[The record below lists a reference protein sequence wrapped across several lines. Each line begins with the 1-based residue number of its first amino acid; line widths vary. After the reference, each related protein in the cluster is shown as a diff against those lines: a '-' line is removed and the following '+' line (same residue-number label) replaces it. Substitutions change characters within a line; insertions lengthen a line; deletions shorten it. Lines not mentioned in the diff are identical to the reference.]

1 LRLTWPT
8 AALVAGLL
16 SPVALLQ
23 GARPAPP
30 PSSLQAFTPSRLQ
43 ASPPS
48 LQTSLDSLLADPV
61 LARALVGVRIEV
73 LADAARGISPSV
85 LYARDSQKL
94 VMPASNM
101 KLVTLAVAAD
111 RLGWSFQY
119 DTRLEARGRT
129 DHGTLEGDLVVVGG
143 GDPSIT
149 GQDFGPAPLF
159 AEWADALVHAGIRRV
174 NGRIVGDDRLFDR
187 QGLAPGWSWDYLA
200 ASFAAP
206 SGALSYNENAIVVR
220 VVPGR
225 AAGTAATIDAAP
237 VGHGLAIRNE
247 VTTGPADSAAH
258 VELSRPPG
266 SLTLT
271 VVGSVPLGGPAVVR
285 GAAVDDP
292 TRFFVDGLRLALVDH
307 GIAVRDGIGTYD
319 ELPEAPAPPDPPGPP
334 GPPGPSKNDRRVIAT
349 RSSAPLSALAGYFLK
364 VSQNFYADMLL
375 RTIGRAAGQPGSVAA
390 GVRVVRQTIA
400 TWGIAP
406 DEIVM
411 NDGSGLS
418 RYDYLTADAVV
429 AVLRHVW
436 QDARL
441 RGPFV
446 SALPVAGRD
455 GTLDTRMRGTI
466 LDDRVEA
473 KTGTLA
479 NVRSLSGYLET
490 TTGKHVVFAILANN
504 FIAPAGQ
511 VDAIV
516 ERMLALVA
524 AD

>member
-1 LRLTWPT
+1 
-8 AALVAGLL
+8 
-16 SPVALLQ
+16 
-23 GARPAPP
+23 
-30 PSSLQAFTPSRLQ
+30 
-43 ASPPS
+43 
-48 LQTSLDSLLADPV
+48 V
-61 LARALVGVRIEV
+61 LGRALVGVRIEV
-73 LADAARGISPSV
+73 LADPARGIPPSV
-85 LYARDSQKL
+85 LYTRDSRKL
-94 VMPASNM
+94 VMPASNL

-111 RLGWSFQY
+111 RLGWGFQY
-119 DTRLEARGRT
+119 DTRLEALGRT
-129 DHGTLEGDLVVVGG
+129 DSGTLQGDLVVVGG

-159 AEWADALVHAGIRRV
+159 AEWADAVTRAGIQRV
-174 NGRIVGDDRLFDR
+174 NGRIIGDDRLFDR
-187 QGLAPGWSWDYLA
+187 QGLAPGWSWDYLT
-200 ASFAAP
+200 ASYAAP

-220 VVPGR
+220 VAPGL

-237 VGHGLAIRNE
+237 AGHGLTIRNE
-247 VTTGPADSAAH
+247 VTTGPADSSAH

-266 SLTLT
+266 GLTLT
-271 VVGSVPLGGPAVVR
+271 VVGSVPVGGPAIVR

-292 TRFFVDGLRLALVDH
+292 TRFFVEGLRLALSDR
-307 GIAVRDGIGTYD
+307 GILVRDGVGTID
-319 ELPEAPAPPDPPGPP
+319 APTAPAE
-334 GPPGPSKNDRRVIAT
+334 SRRVIAT

-375 RTIGRAAGQPGSVAA
+375 KTIGRAAGRPGSAA
-390 GVRVVRQTIA
+390 EGVRVVRETIA
-400 TWGIAP
+400 AWGVAP

-446 SALPVAGRD
+446 SALPVAGHD

-504 FIAPAGQ
+504 FIAPAGE

-516 ERMLALVA
+516 ERVLSTVA
-524 AD
+524 SY

>member
-1 LRLTWPT
+1 LRQTWPLC
-8 AALVAGLL
+8 AALVAGLVW
-16 SPVALLQ
+16 PALQ
-23 GARPAPP
+23 AP
-30 PSSLQAFTPSRLQ
+30 SLQA
-43 ASPPS
+43 A
-48 LQTSLDSLLADPV
+48 LDSLLADPV

-73 LADAARGISPSV
+73 LADAARGMSPSV

-101 KLVTLAVAAD
+101 KLITLAVAAD
-111 RLGWSFQY
+111 RLGWSFEY
-119 DTRLEARGRT
+119 ETRLETLGRT
-129 DHGTLEGDLVVVGG
+129 DNGALEGDLVVVGG

-159 AEWADALVHAGIRRV
+159 AEWANAMRQAGIRRV

-187 QGLAPGWSWDYLA
+187 QGLAPGWSWDYLT
-200 ASFAAP
+200 ASYAAP

-220 VVPGR
+220 VAPGR
-225 AAGTAATIDAAP
+225 AEGAAATIDAAP
-237 VGHGLAIRNE
+237 AGHGLAIRNE
-247 VTTGPADSAAH
+247 VTTGPADSGAH

-266 SLTLT
+266 GLTLS

-292 TRFFVDGLRLALVDH
+292 TRFFVEGLRLALADH
-307 GIAVRDGIGTYD
+307 GILVRDGVGTID
-319 ELPEAPAPPDPPGPP
+319 ELPTAPAA
-334 GPPGPSKNDRRVIAT
+334 SRRVIAT

-375 RTIGRAAGQPGSVAA
+375 KTIGRAAGRPGSVAE
-390 GVRVVRQTIA
+390 GVRVVRETIA
-400 TWGIAP
+400 AWGVAP

-436 QDARL
+436 QDVRL

-446 SALPVAGRD
+446 SALPVAGHD

-490 TTGKHVVFAILANN
+490 TTGKHVVFAILVNN
-504 FIAPAGQ
+504 FIAPASQ

-516 ERMLALVA
+516 ERVLSIVA
-524 AD
+524 AY

>member
-1 LRLTWPT
+1 LRPT
-8 AALVAGLL
+8 SSLGAALVAGLA
-16 SPVALLQ
+16 SALAWRQ
-23 GARPAPP
+23 GALHAFQPAG
-30 PSSLQAFTPSRLQ
+30 RQ
-43 ASPPS
+43 ASGPPS
-48 LQTSLDSLLADPV
+48 LQASLDSVLADPI
-61 LARALVGVRIEV
+61 LARARVAVRIEV
-73 LADAARGISPSV
+73 LADATQGIPPSV
-85 LYARDSQKL
+85 LYARDNQRL

-111 RLGWSFQY
+111 RLGWGFQY
-119 DTRLEARGRT
+119 DTRLEAVGRT
-129 DHGTLEGDLVVVGG
+129 DNGALEGDLVVVGG

-159 AEWADALVHAGIRRV
+159 AEWADAVTRAGIRRV

-187 QGLAPGWSWDYLA
+187 QGLAPGWSWDYLT
-200 ASFAAP
+200 ASYAAP
-206 SGALSYNENAIVVR
+206 SGALSYNENTIVVR

-225 AAGTAATIDAAP
+225 AVGTAATVDAAP
-237 VGHGLAIRNE
+237 AGHGLAIQNE
-247 VTTGPADSAAH
+247 VTTGPADSGAD

-266 SLTLT
+266 GLTLT
-271 VVGSVPLGGPAVVR
+271 VAGSVPVGGPAVVR

-292 TRFFVDGLRLALVDH
+292 TRFFVEGLRLALADH
-307 GIAVRDGIGTYD
+307 GILVRDGVGTID
-319 ELPEAPAPPDPPGPP
+319 DLPNPPPE
-334 GPPGPSKNDRRVIAT
+334 SRRVIAT
-349 RSSAPLSALAGYFLK
+349 RRSAPLSALAGYFLK

-375 RTIGRAAGQPGSVAA
+375 KTMGRAAGRPGAVAE

-400 TWGIAP
+400 AWGVAP

-504 FIAPAGQ
+504 FIAPAGE
-511 VDAIV
+511 VDAVV
-516 ERMLALVA
+516 ERALALVA
-524 AD
+524 AY

>member
-1 LRLTWPT
+1 VRLTSPLA
-8 AALVAGLL
+8 AALVAGLV
-16 SPVALLQ
+16 SQVALLY
-23 GARPAPP
+23 G
-30 PSSLQAFTPSRLQ
+30 TPS
-43 ASPPS
+43 ASQPS
-48 LQTSLDSLLADPV
+48 TLHASLDALFVDPV

-73 LADAARGISPSV
+73 LADPARGIPASV

-101 KLVTLAVAAD
+101 KLITLAVAAD
-111 RLGWSFQY
+111 RLGWSFEY
-119 DTRLEARGRT
+119 DTRLEAMGQI
-129 DHGTLEGDLVVVGG
+129 DHGTLDGDLVVMGG

-159 AEWADALVHAGIRRV
+159 AEWADALTQAGIQRV

-187 QGLAPGWSWDYLA
+187 EGLAQGWSWDYLT
-200 ASFAAP
+200 ASYAAP

-225 AAGTAATIDAAP
+225 AAGTAATIDAEP
-237 VGHGLAIRNE
+237 VGHGLTIRNE
-247 VTTGPADSAAH
+247 VTTGPAGSAAH
-258 VELSRPPG
+258 IQLSRPPG
-266 SLTLT
+266 GPVLT
-271 VVGSVPLGGPAVVR
+271 VSGSVPVGGPAVVR
-285 GAAVDDP
+285 GAAVNDP
-292 TRFFVDGLRLALVDH
+292 TRFFVEGLRLALADH
-307 GIAVRDGIGTYD
+307 GIPVRDGDGSVD
-319 ELPEAPAPPDPPGPP
+319 DLPTAAADG
-334 GPPGPSKNDRRVIAT
+334 RRVIAT
-349 RSSAPLSALAGYFLK
+349 RLSAPLSALAGYFLK

-375 RTIGRAAGQPGSVAA
+375 KTIGRAAGGPGSVVE
-390 GVRVVRQTIA
+390 GVRAVRETIA
-400 TWGIAP
+400 GWGVAP

-516 ERMLALVA
+516 ERALALVA
-524 AD
+524 AY

>member
-1 LRLTWPT
+1 MTWPF
-8 AALVAGLL
+8 AGVLVAGLA
-16 SPVALLQ
+16 SPVAPPFALPGFQPSSLR
-23 GARPAPP
+23 ASEPSRLPASE
-30 PSSLQAFTPSRLQ
+30 PSSLQA
-43 ASPPS
+43 A
-48 LQTSLDSLLADPV
+48 LDVLLADPV

-73 LADAARGISPSV
+73 LADPARGTPASV

-101 KLVTLAVAAD
+101 KLITLAVAAD
-111 RLGWSFQY
+111 RLGWTFQY
-119 DTRLEARGRT
+119 DTRLEATGRI
-129 DHGTLEGDLVVVGG
+129 DHGTLEGDLVVMGG

-159 AEWADALVHAGIRRV
+159 AEWADALTQAGIQRV
-174 NGRIVGDDRLFDR
+174 NGRIIGDDGLFDR
-187 QGLAPGWSWDYLA
+187 EGLAQGWSWDYLT
-200 ASFAAP
+200 ASYAAP

-220 VVPGR
+220 VAPGR
-225 AAGTAATIDAAP
+225 AAGTAATIDAEP
-237 VGHGLAIRNE
+237 VGHGLTIRNE
-247 VTTGPADSAAH
+247 VTTGPADSGAR

-266 SLTLT
+266 GAMLT
-271 VVGSVPLGGPAVVR
+271 VSGSVPVNGPAVVR
-285 GAAVDDP
+285 GAAVDNP
-292 TRFFVDGLRLALVDH
+292 TRFFVEGLRLALADH
-307 GIAVRDGIGTYD
+307 GIPVRDGVGAVD
-319 ELPEAPAPPDPPGPP
+319 DLPTAPAD
-334 GPPGPSKNDRRVIAT
+334 SRRVIAT
-349 RSSAPLSALAGYFLK
+349 RQSAPLSALAGYFLK

-375 RTIGRAAGQPGSVAA
+375 KTIGRAAGRPGSVAE
-390 GVRVVRQTIA
+390 GVRAVRETIA
-400 TWGIAP
+400 GWGVGP
-406 DEIVM
+406 DELVM

-490 TTGKHVVFAILANN
+490 TTGKHVVFAMLANN

-516 ERMLALVA
+516 ERALALVA
-524 AD
+524 EY

>member
-1 LRLTWPT
+1 
-8 AALVAGLL
+8 
-16 SPVALLQ
+16 
-23 GARPAPP
+23 
-30 PSSLQAFTPSRLQ
+30 
-43 ASPPS
+43 
-48 LQTSLDSLLADPV
+48 
-61 LARALVGVRIEV
+61 
-73 LADAARGISPSV
+73 
-85 LYARDSQKL
+85 
-94 VMPASNM
+94 MPASNM

-111 RLGWSFQY
+111 RLGWGFQY
-119 DTRLEARGRT
+119 DTRLEAVGRT
-129 DHGTLEGDLVVVGG
+129 DNGALEGDLVVTGG

-159 AEWADALVHAGIRRV
+159 AEWADAVTRAGIRRV
-174 NGRIVGDDRLFDR
+174 NGRIIGDDRLFDR
-187 QGLAPGWSWDYLA
+187 QGVAPGWSWDYLT
-200 ASFAAP
+200 ASYAAP

-220 VVPGR
+220 VMPGR

-237 VGHGLAIRNE
+237 AGHGLTILNQ
-247 VTTGPADSAAH
+247 VTTGPADSGAR

-266 SLTLT
+266 GLTLT
-271 VVGSVPLGGPAVVR
+271 VTGSVPLGGPAVVR

-292 TRFFVDGLRLALVDH
+292 TRFFVEALRLALADH
-307 GIAVRDGIGTYD
+307 GIAVRDGVGTID
-319 ELPEAPAPPDPPGPP
+319 DLPTAPPE
-334 GPPGPSKNDRRVIAT
+334 SRRVIAT
-349 RSSAPLSALAGYFLK
+349 RTSAPLSALAGYFLK

-375 RTIGRAAGQPGSVAA
+375 KTIGRAAGRPGSVAE

-400 TWGIAP
+400 AWGVAP

-504 FIAPAGQ
+504 FIAPAGE

-516 ERMLALVA
+516 ERVLSAVA
-524 AD
+524 SY

>member
-1 LRLTWPT
+1 LTRSR
-8 AALVAGLL
+8 LVAWSLALPLL
-16 SPVALLQ
+16 AI
-23 GARPAPP
+23 GAESAAPSP
-30 PSSLQAFTPSRLQ
+30 PSSLQASAPSSLQ
-43 ASPPS
+43 AS
-48 LQTSLDSLLADPV
+48 LDALLADPV

-73 LADAARGISPSV
+73 LADPARGIPASV

-119 DTRLEARGRT
+119 DTRLEALGPT
-129 DHGTLEGDLVVVGG
+129 DHGALQGDLVVVGG

-159 AEWADALVHAGIRRV
+159 AEWADAMTQAGIRRV
-174 NGRIVGDDRLFDR
+174 NGRLIGDDRLFDR
-187 QGLAPGWSWDYLA
+187 QGLAPGWSWDYLT
-200 ASFAAP
+200 ASYAAP

-247 VTTGPADSAAH
+247 VTTGPADSGTH
-258 VELSRPPG
+258 VEISRPPG
-266 SLTLT
+266 GLTLT
-271 VVGSVPLGGPAVVR
+271 VAGSVPLGGPAVVR

-292 TRFFVDGLRLALVDH
+292 TRFFVEGLRLALRDH
-307 GIAVRDGIGTYD
+307 GILVRDGVGTID
-319 ELPEAPAPPDPPGPP
+319 ERSTAAVGSP
-334 GPPGPSKNDRRVIAT
+334 RVIAV

-375 RTIGRAAGQPGSVAA
+375 KTMGRAAGRPGSVAE
-390 GVRVVRQTIA
+390 GVRVVRQTLA
-400 TWGIAP
+400 DWGVAP

-446 SALPVAGRD
+446 SALPVAGHD

-504 FIAPAGQ
+504 FIAPAGE

-516 ERMLALVA
+516 ERVLSIVA
-524 AD
+524 SS

>member
-1 LRLTWPT
+1 LNLRQAWPVS
-8 AALVAGLL
+8 AVLAAGLA
-16 SPVALLQ
+16 SPA
-23 GARPAPP
+23 
-30 PSSLQAFTPSRLQ
+30 LQA
-43 ASPPS
+43 PS
-48 LQTSLDSLLADPV
+48 LQTSLDAVLADPV
-61 LARALVGVRIEV
+61 FARALVGVRIEV
-73 LADAARGISPSV
+73 LADPDRGVPSSL

-111 RLGWSFQY
+111 RLGWSFEY
-119 DTRLEARGRT
+119 DTRLEALGRT
-129 DHGTLEGDLVVVGG
+129 DNGVLEGDLVVVGG

-159 AEWADALVHAGIRRV
+159 AEWANAMKRAGIERV

-187 QGLAPGWSWDYLA
+187 QGLAPGWSWDYLT
-200 ASFAAP
+200 ASYAAP

-225 AAGTAATIDAAP
+225 AVGAAATIDAAP
-237 VGHGLAIRNE
+237 LGHGLAMRNE
-247 VTTGPADSAAH
+247 VTTGSADSSAH
-258 VELSRPPG
+258 VQLSRPPG
-266 SLTLT
+266 GLTLT
-271 VVGSVPLGGPAVVR
+271 VGGSVPFGGPPVVR

-292 TRFFVDGLRLALVDH
+292 TRFFVEGLRLALADH
-307 GIAVRDGIGTYD
+307 GILVRDGVGTID
-319 ELPEAPAPPDPPGPP
+319 ELPTAAAG
-334 GPPGPSKNDRRVIAT
+334 SRRVIAT

-364 VSQNFYADMLL
+364 VSQNLYADMLL
-375 RTIGRAAGQPGSVAA
+375 KTIGRAAGRPGSVVE
-390 GVRVVRQTIA
+390 GVRVVRETIA
-400 TWGIAP
+400 GWGVAP

-436 QDARL
+436 QDVKL

-446 SALPVAGRD
+446 SALPVAGHD

-511 VDAIV
+511 VDAVV
-516 ERMLALVA
+516 ERVLSTVA
-524 AD
+524 SY